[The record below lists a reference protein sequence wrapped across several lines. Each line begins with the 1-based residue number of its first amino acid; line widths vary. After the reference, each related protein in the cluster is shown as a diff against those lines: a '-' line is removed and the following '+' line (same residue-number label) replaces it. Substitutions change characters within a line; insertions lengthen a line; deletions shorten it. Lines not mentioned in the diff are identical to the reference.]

1 MWLTA
6 FGRLRQTRGTCFE
19 SQKRNVANAVGY
31 LQGQT
36 FTYDDKKNQRQLAER
51 PNKITKKKCKSPKMS
66 VKIAGEKKV
75 DGGKNEK
82 RAEER
87 EGKGGKGK
95 EREGKRRKPKA
106 SLCNAKRRGSR
117 TQCREE
123 EANGLSADWLKLQRS
138 AIGLQGVGC
147 RSRDCK
153 FFCAMARVLRT
164 TSYQTFSSRLSTT

>member
-1 MWLTA
+1 MA
-6 FGRLRQTRGTCFE
+6 YVFDRLRQTRATFLE

-87 EGKGGKGK
+87 EGKGGRGRKGR
-95 EREGKRRKPKA
+95 EREGNRRQACAMQSDEGRGRNAARKRRTDLAPIG
-106 SLCNAKRRGSR
+106 SSCNDQQSDCRGSAAGHG
-117 TQCREE
+117 T
-123 EANGLSADWLKLQRS
+123 ANFFAPWL
-138 AIGLQGVGC
+138 G
-147 RSRDCK
+147 
-153 FFCAMARVLRT
+153 
-164 TSYQTFSSRLSTT
+164 Y